1 MKNFSKVL
9 KVSSKLYIKLNKKL
23 IILDVDECLEPDT
36 CPSNSVCT
44 NSIGSFNCSCIDNG
58 FEYNGVGCVGKLNVK
73 QKEV

>member
-58 FEYNGVGCVGKLNVK
+58 FEYNGVSCVGKLKLNK
-73 QKEV
+73 NT